1 LKLSPPIPTLADNIL
16 PAWNADSRLAR
27 LAHDAVL
34 VLAFTGLVIF
44 CAQIIIRLPWTTVPI
59 TGQTF
64 AVLVTGA
71 ALGPWRGATSLTLY
85 MLIGMVGAPVFA
97 PGLNLEGQTVHFLF
111 PWAGNS
117 DALWEGSA
125 IPLWDLSS
133 GGYILGFIG
142 AAWLA
147 GWLARKGYDRG
158 PWLLAGLLAA
168 NIVLYVPGL
177 IWLAVL
183 IGIEWIHPLANQ
195 PLGDLIAG
203 GTTLEKTLVGGLYPF
218 VLGDL
223 IKLYLASLTLPAAWA
238 LVKRRRGDE
247 YRPNEGIR

>member
-1 LKLSPPIPTLADNIL
+1 MKLTAPVPTLADNIL
-16 PAWNADSRLAR
+16 PAWNPDSKLAR
-27 LAHDAVL
+27 LARDAVL

-71 ALGPWRGATSLTLY
+71 ALGPWRGASSLTLY

-97 PGLNLEGQTVHFLF
+97 PGLNLEGQTLHFIF

-117 DALWEGSA
+117 GL
-125 IPLWDLSS
+125 PWDLSS
-133 GGYILGFIG
+133 GGYIVGFIG

-158 PWLLAGLLAA
+158 PWLLAALVAA

-177 IWLAVL
+177 LWLAYL
-183 IGIEWIHPLANQ
+183 IGSEWVHPLANQ
-195 PLGDLIAG
+195 PLGDLISG

-218 VLGDL
+218 ILGDL

-238 LVKRRRGDE
+238 FVKRRRDSG
-247 YRPNEGIR
+247 PPTG